1 MGVVGLRHSA
11 KPERVYHRGPP
22 SPRNGIA
29 AVLFRKWTANSIFFA
44 RTALPTDLYFGT
56 PFVRPD
62 LAPGEPLYL
71 YGFEYPGGKSFNNA
85 AFVAPAGGAQGD
97 LGRNVMRGLGAWQI
111 DFALHR
117 EFRLSERFTLQLR
130 GEVFNIL
137 NHPNFANP
145 SDPDNPGV
153 LTVGAAAV
161 EPPISTQTLANGLSS
176 SGVVG
181 QLSPLFQIGGPRTMQ
196 IALRL
201 HF

>member
-1 MGVVGLRHSA
+1 MGLVGLRHSA
-11 KPERVYHRGPP
+11 KRERVYHCGPSIPAQWHRGRVV
-22 SPRNGIA
+22 SQ
-29 AVLFRKWTANSIFFA
+29 LDANSIFFA
-44 RTALPTDLYFGT
+44 RTALPTDLYAGR

-71 YGFEYPGGKSFNNA
+71 YGSEYPGGESFNNA

-117 EFRLSERFTLQLR
+117 EFRLTERFTLQLR

-161 EPPISTQTLANGLSS
+161 EPPISTQTLANGLSP
-176 SGVVG
+176 SGVLG

-196 IALRL
+196 LALRL